1 MNQVQIPLHKRID
14 YIRAPQDSFETYCT
28 LARTYDFRCIFAYE
42 DSVDTACELLNGTDV
57 RIATAID
64 FPAGILSLAEKLK
77 VFERRI
83 KLGFREVDYVVNQK
97 ALEARD
103 YRALREEMGEIAA
116 LCRSNGVVDKV
127 IVEMPKLDGDDC
139 AKRAVVEIARDVR
152 PCFLKTSS
160 GRPYRASLA
169 DVEIMHEIL
178 GDEVA
183 IKAAGGIH
191 TFEEAT
197 AFVAAGAQVIGA
209 SAAIEIVRGAE
220 RGCSCTDVC
229 VR

>member
-1 MNQVQIPLHKRID
+1 MSHEIPLHKRID

-28 LARTYDFRCIFAYE
+28 IARTYDFRCVFAYE
-42 DSVDTACELLNGTDV
+42 DSVGIAHELLDGTDV

-64 FPAGILSLAEKLK
+64 FPAGALGLADKLK
-77 VFERRI
+77 VFEQRL
-83 KLGFREVDYVVNQK
+83 KLGFREVDYVVNQQ

-116 LCRSNGVVDKV
+116 FCRANGVVDKA
-127 IVEMPKLDGDDC
+127 IVEMPKLDGDEC
-139 AKRAVVEIARDVR
+139 AKRTVVEVARDVR

-169 DVEIMHEIL
+169 DVAIMHEIL

-197 AFVAAGAQVIGA
+197 AFVAAGAQVLGA
-209 SAAIEIVRGAE
+209 SAAIDIVRGGREVVPETAL
-220 RGCSCTDVC
+220 V
-229 VR
+229 